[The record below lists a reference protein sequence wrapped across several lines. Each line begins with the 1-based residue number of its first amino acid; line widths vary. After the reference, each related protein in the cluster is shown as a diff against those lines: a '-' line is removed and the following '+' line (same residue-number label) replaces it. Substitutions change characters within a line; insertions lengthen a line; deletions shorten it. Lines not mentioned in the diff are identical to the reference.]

1 MRPHLHRHAR
11 AARRCQGQRLGSKAR
26 ERIKHEPSLGG
37 GRFQGA
43 ARGEEGG
50 MEPGPPGRPWTASS
64 HPFPELQ
71 PLLSPSEQELRVLEF
86 SYDTHT
92 GLRTRTRAVMGTES
106 TRRNRGCTQQ
116 EVKKCPFPEEM
127 KELSPELSAPKGAGA
142 LSAGVSQ
149 SLSKSPIYIKM
160 PFQTCFDF
168 TFPLS
173 SPSPSRPTSQP
184 HCPRSTRS
192 GPSALP
198 AGKEQERKKRAGN

>member
-1 MRPHLHRHAR
+1 M
-11 AARRCQGQRLGSKAR
+11 
-26 ERIKHEPSLGG
+26 
-37 GRFQGA
+37 
-43 ARGEEGG
+43 
-50 MEPGPPGRPWTASS
+50 
-64 HPFPELQ
+64 
-71 PLLSPSEQELRVLEF
+71 
-86 SYDTHT
+86 HT
-92 GLRTRTRAVMGTES
+92 GLHTRTRAGMGTER

-116 EVKKCPFPEEM
+116 EVKQCPFPEEI
-127 KELSPELSAPKGAGA
+127 KDLILELSALKGAGA

-149 SLSKSPIYIKM
+149 SPSKSPIYIKM

-184 HCPRSTRS
+184 HCPRSTRR

>member
-1 MRPHLHRHAR
+1 M
-11 AARRCQGQRLGSKAR
+11 
-26 ERIKHEPSLGG
+26 
-37 GRFQGA
+37 
-43 ARGEEGG
+43 
-50 MEPGPPGRPWTASS
+50 
-64 HPFPELQ
+64 
-71 PLLSPSEQELRVLEF
+71 
-86 SYDTHT
+86 
-92 GLRTRTRAVMGTES
+92 ES

-127 KELSPELSAPKGAGA
+127 KELSPELSAPKGARA

-184 HCPRSTRS
+184 HCPRSTRR

-198 AGKEQERKKRAGN
+198 AGKEQERKKRAGNEARSRNRSWSRSSGSCDPFSSCLMLGGRPGGRSWPRGRSWPCPLRGDRDSLPQPPGSGGRRWFQ

>member
-1 MRPHLHRHAR
+1 
-11 AARRCQGQRLGSKAR
+11 
-26 ERIKHEPSLGG
+26 
-37 GRFQGA
+37 
-43 ARGEEGG
+43 
-50 MEPGPPGRPWTASS
+50 
-64 HPFPELQ
+64 
-71 PLLSPSEQELRVLEF
+71 
-86 SYDTHT
+86 
-92 GLRTRTRAVMGTES
+92 MGTES

-127 KELSPELSAPKGAGA
+127 KELSPELSAQKGACA

-192 GPSALP
+192 GPSTLP
-198 AGKEQERKKRAGN
+198 AGKNRRERKELETKREAGIAAGPAPAGAVTPSPPACCLAAAPGDGAGRVPSAGMGTRCPGLHCRPGLCSGSGGRRRFQ